1 MLLWGNPCGAPT
13 IKKRRNLFKPF
24 PENYC
29 GLTDR
34 SRESRRVG
42 PFPHTFNFQTMLPL
56 LNINSASVIGWLES
70 AAAQQWIVGILLV
83 LLFISFIKEWMPVEI
98 TALTGTA
105 VLMLTGI
112 LSTRDVLSSFANSGP
127 LTVVCMFILSASLER
142 TGLIGDLSKLFNKVA
157 KGRELTALRSEERRV
172 GKECRSRW
180 SPYH

>member
-1 MLLWGNPCGAPT
+1 
-13 IKKRRNLFKPF
+13 
-24 PENYC
+24 
-29 GLTDR
+29 
-34 SRESRRVG
+34 
-42 PFPHTFNFQTMLPL
+42 MLPL

-127 LTVVCMFILSASLER
+127 LTVSGARILLQYV
-142 TGLIGDLSKLFNKVA
+142 LQIGRAHV
-157 KGRELTALRSEERRV
+157 
-172 GKECRSRW
+172 
-180 SPYH
+180 